1 MEAITWLYSMTM
13 KIKNSTKTDQ
23 VLNEIG
29 VRLAK
34 QRVQAKLT
42 QAGLAEKAGVS
53 KRTIER
59 IEAGNSIQLSTMIQ
73 VLRVFK
79 LLEPFGLALSEEKP
93 EAPVKKK
100 SKPVQAKKS
109 SPDEPPSKS
118 HSWGY

>member
-1 MEAITWLYSMTM
+1 M
-13 KIKNSTKTDQ
+13 KIKNSSKTEV

-29 VRLAK
+29 VRLTQ
-34 QRVQAKLT
+34 QRIQAKLT

-59 IEAGNSIQLSTMIQ
+59 IEAGSSIQLSTMLQ

-79 LLEPFGLALSEEKP
+79 LLEPFGLALTAEKND
-93 EAPVKKK
+93 APSKKK
-100 SKPVQAKKS
+100 SKSERV
-109 SPDEPPSKS
+109 ETPPPAEAASKS